1 MQNIIQDIRRQCR
14 FAMNGVASASMRQKG
29 INYKINFGLV
39 IQQIK
44 TISQKYEQ
52 SKELAEAL
60 WKEDTRELKIL
71 ATMLY
76 PIDEFTSETA
86 DKWTNEI
93 PNQEIR
99 EQVCLNLF
107 QELPFAEKSATEWS
121 NSNDEDIRITGYWL
135 LTRLIIAKKLNK
147 QLSIDKYI
155 FIWNDI
161 ISANVFLRNATLLV
175 LKHIGRQ
182 SKEIADSI
190 LAKISVYNG
199 SEDLIKQEAYNNLA
213 FEFKFY
219 FG

>member
-76 PIDEFTSETA
+76 PINEFTSEKA

-107 QELPFAEKSATEWS
+107 QELPFAEKSVFEWS
-121 NSNDEDIRITGYWL
+121 NTNDEDIRTTGYWL
-135 LTRLIIAKKLNK
+135 LTRLILAKKLNK
-147 QLSIDKYI
+147 QLSIDKYL

-161 ISANVFLRNATLLV
+161 ISANVFLHNAALLV

-190 LAKISVYNG
+190 LTKISVYDG
-199 SEDLIKQEAYNNLA
+199 SEELIKQEAYNNLA
-213 FEFKFY
+213 FEFEFY